1 MAEKICFVS
10 NKEPFEYTLSIVSG
24 KWKLKIIYLLAC
36 TAPARYNFL
45 KKNIDAITHKMLS
58 TAEGAGIARYCF
70 PKGIS
75 SGASKGGI
83 LSHSQRGKPDSD
95 RYRHVRL
102 GESTFTAPKAI
113 KGDTRVKGNAAGG
126 SFQKICLP
134 FLFRF
139 H

>member
-58 TAEGAGIARYCF
+58 TQLKELESQGIVSRKEYPQVPPKVEYSLT
-70 PKGIS
+70 PKGESLIPIVIAMCDW
-75 SGASKGGI
+75 GKA
-83 LSHSQRGKPDSD
+83 HSQP
-95 RYRHVRL
+95 
-102 GESTFTAPKAI
+102 PK
-113 KGDTRVKGNAAGG
+113 
-126 SFQKICLP
+126 Q
-134 FLFRF
+134 
-139 H
+139 